1 MMKVK
6 KVTPQGYCKG
16 VILAIKKVLEVIN
29 NPETVKPI
37 YLLGMIIHNRFVCS
51 ELEKIGITILEGT
64 NKLELLDS
72 ITKGTVIIS
81 AHGVSDKV
89 KEKILDKNLLLV
101 DTTCPDVKKVHDNV
115 LHYLNLGYEVL
126 YIGKK
131 NHPEALGVLEQS
143 RKIHLIENFDD
154 LNVIDL
160 NNKYYVTNQTTL
172 SHDHVLSFHNKI
184 KELTNNVILENNICL
199 ATTKRENALYD
210 IKTDLI
216 VVVGD
221 YSSSNT
227 KKLVEVAKNRALAKA
242 VIAIERARDLINYDL
257 SSYSEAY
264 VTSGA
269 STPSVMVDE
278 VIKFLESDGLDLKIL
293 SDTLLIF

>member
-16 VILAIKKVLEVIN
+16 VILAIKKVLEDIN

-51 ELEKIGITILEGT
+51 ELEKMGVTILEGT

-72 ITKGTVIIS
+72 ITSGTVIIS

-115 LHYLNLGYEVL
+115 LNYLNLGYEVL

-131 NHPEALGVLEQS
+131 NHPEALGVLEES
-143 RKIHLIENFDD
+143 KNIHLIENVND
-154 LNVIDL
+154 LSVIDK
-160 NNKYYVTNQTTL
+160 NTKYYVTNQTTL

-184 KELTNNVILENNICL
+184 KEINNNVILENNICL

-221 YSSSNT
+221 YNSSNT

>member
-29 NPETVKPI
+29 NPETIKPI

-51 ELEKIGITILEGT
+51 ELEKMGVTILEGT

-72 ITKGTVIIS
+72 ITSGTVIIS

-115 LHYLNLGYEVL
+115 LNYLNLGYEVL

-131 NHPEALGVLEQS
+131 NHPEALGVLEESQ
-143 RKIHLIENFDD
+143 KIHLIENIND
-154 LNVIDL
+154 LSVIDK
-160 NNKYYVTNQTTL
+160 NTKYYVTNQTTL

-184 KELTNNVILENNICL
+184 KEINNNVILENNICL

-221 YSSSNT
+221 YNSSNT